1 MHHPGQNLPM
11 RNSPDKIQNQVDI
24 PSFSRKQNNY
34 HGRIVSMVGEGN
46 FLDTLQLNQLER
58 SFREWT
64 EDSHRKDVRLS
75 RWRILLVFLLIR
87 YTAAKLNEVL
97 ALNLFRDIDIK
108 KSIVTLRAASG
119 EKKSGSREVHISEI
133 LSHEIGT
140 ALANEDFRK
149 TLGNM
154 LAIDPAFVRRKF
166 YERAQVCGFEK
177 KLGGPEMIRK
187 ARAVELMQCN
197 MPLPVVQTILGHSTP
212 NLTSTY
218 VSFSKDDIQQ
228 VTRMFM
234 EKESV
239 RKTSAR
245 NSFFGKIH
253 TIQKGDIQTLV
264 ELVTLGGVRI
274 TTLITNDSLQ
284 RLGLKAGKLITAE
297 VKAPWVMLLKSG
309 NLPRCSADNVLN
321 GVVGKI
327 SKGEINTEF
336 IVRISDGTEVCSI
349 VTSESS
355 RRLALLEGDE
365 VWALFSCYA
374 VVLLSE

>member
-1 MHHPGQNLPM
+1 
-11 RNSPDKIQNQVDI
+11 
-24 PSFSRKQNNY
+24 
-34 HGRIVSMVGEGN
+34 
-46 FLDTLQLNQLER
+46 
-58 SFREWT
+58 
-64 EDSHRKDVRLS
+64 
-75 RWRILLVFLLIR
+75 
-87 YTAAKLNEVL
+87 
-97 ALNLFRDIDIK
+97 
-108 KSIVTLRAASG
+108 
-119 EKKSGSREVHISEI
+119 
-133 LSHEIGT
+133 
-140 ALANEDFRK
+140 
-149 TLGNM
+149 
-154 LAIDPAFVRRKF
+154 
-166 YERAQVCGFEK
+166 VCGFEK